1 METYRVLLFDIDNT
15 LLDFTAGAMQ
25 SMEAI
30 FLEAGLAYT
39 PEMFGVFQTE
49 NDKLWARIERGE
61 LTIAGLRDVRWQT
74 ILACLGLEADGAAME
89 DAFRIRLH
97 ESAVPVA
104 GARETLEH
112 LHGKY
117 RLCAASNGPYAQQ
130 VNRLRRAGMYD
141 FFETLFISGQI
152 GAEKPSTVFFDR
164 CMEHLPGVRPEQC
177 LMIGDSLT
185 ADIAG
190 GRAAGMHT
198 CWFDPDDRGSAMPP
212 QADLR
217 ITRLEQLAAP
227 LKAAGVDRLNISLDT
242 LRPERYREITRT
254 GELENVLRGIEAA
267 ERAGFENIKLNC
279 VLLGGMND
287 DEIGDFVR
295 LTAKKPWQVRFIEL
309 MPMGVCAAWP
319 PERFL
324 PAQEVLSRVPELR
337 PAGRSGVAQL
347 YRLPGAAGMVGLIEP
362 MSCAFCA
369 DCTRIRITAD
379 GKLKPCLHSDAELAL
394 RGLSGAEL
402 EAAIRQGILMKPA
415 RHRMDETGVTETH
428 RGMFAIGG

>member
-1 METYRVLLFDIDNT
+1 MIREDMTMETYRVLLFDIDNT

-152 GAEKPSTVFFDR
+152 GAEKPSAVFFDR
-164 CMEHLPGVRPEQC
+164 CME
-177 LMIGDSLT
+177 LT

-217 ITRLEQLAAP
+217 ITRLEQLT
-227 LKAAGVDRLNISLDT
+227 DI
-242 LRPERYREITRT
+242 
-254 GELENVLRGIEAA
+254 
-267 ERAGFENIKLNC
+267 
-279 VLLGGMND
+279 LL
-287 DEIGDFVR
+287 
-295 LTAKKPWQVRFIEL
+295 
-309 MPMGVCAAWP
+309 
-319 PERFL
+319 
-324 PAQEVLSRVPELR
+324 
-337 PAGRSGVAQL
+337 
-347 YRLPGAAGMVGLIEP
+347 
-362 MSCAFCA
+362 
-369 DCTRIRITAD
+369 
-379 GKLKPCLHSDAELAL
+379 
-394 RGLSGAEL
+394 
-402 EAAIRQGILMKPA
+402 
-415 RHRMDETGVTETH
+415 
-428 RGMFAIGG
+428 